1 MRHRMTQRRL
11 GRPTD
16 HRLALI
22 RNLMQELVRH
32 ERIRTT
38 QPKAEELQ
46 REFEKLVTVA
56 RVGDLNARRRVSAK
70 LYDEAMA
77 AKLVNDIAPRFAN
90 RPGGYTRVVKLGPR
104 RGDSA
109 PMAHIELVE

>member
-1 MRHRMTQRRL
+1 MRHRMAQRKL
-11 GRPTD
+11 GLTTS

-46 REFEKLVTVA
+46 REIEKLITIA
-56 RVGDLNARRRVSAK
+56 RVGDLNARRRVSAR
-70 LYDEAMA
+70 LYDESMA
-77 AKLVNDIAPRFAN
+77 AKLVNEIAPRYRDRN
-90 RPGGYTRVVKLGPR
+90 GGYTRVVKLGPR
-104 RGDSA
+104 KGDSA
-109 PMAHIELVE
+109 PMAHIELV

>member
-1 MRHRMTQRRL
+1 MRHRMAQRKL

-32 ERIRTT
+32 ERLRTT

-46 REFEKLVTVA
+46 REVEKLITIA
-56 RVGDLNARRRVSAK
+56 RAGDLNARRRVSAK
-70 LYDEAMA
+70 LYDESMA
-77 AKLVNDIAPRFAN
+77 AKLVNEIAPRYAD
-90 RPGGYTRVVKLGPR
+90 RSGGYTRVVKLGPR
-104 RGDSA
+104 KGDSA
-109 PMAHIELVE
+109 PMAHIELV